1 MPRQLMIGLSLFL
14 TMLPGLPSLAAES
27 LQIDPSHTAIVFS
40 WNHRGLSH
48 PVARLEKIHGNVLL
62 DASDM
67 AKSSVSV
74 TLPLDGLRTGDDL
87 LDKRLKG
94 AEFFDANNF
103 PAITFTSTNI
113 EAAGG
118 NALKITGD
126 LSVHG
131 ITKSVVLNATINK
144 IIVGPDHKLT
154 AGFDAE
160 VMLRRSDF
168 GVSRYVPMTSDELS
182 VHITLEAGQE

>member
-1 MPRQLMIGLSLFL
+1 MDRLMLSSALL
-14 TMLPGLPSLAAES
+14 LAGLPSLAAES

-48 PVARLEKIHGNVLL
+48 PVARLEKIRGSVLL
-62 DASDM
+62 DASNLT
-67 AKSSVSV
+67 KSSVSV

-94 AEFFDANNF
+94 AEFFDIGNF
-103 PAITFTSTNI
+103 PTITFTSTNI
-113 EAAGG
+113 VATGS
-118 NALKITGD
+118 NALKITGN

-144 IIVGPDHKLT
+144 IIAEPDHKLT
-154 AGFDAE
+154 AGFDAQ

-182 VHITLEAGQE
+182 VHITLEADQD

>member
-1 MPRQLMIGLSLFL
+1 MDRLFMAL
-14 TMLPGLPSLAAES
+14 ALLPAVPPSLAVES
-27 LQIDPSHTAIVFS
+27 LQIDPTHTAVIFS

-48 PVARLEKIHGNVLL
+48 PVARLEKIHGTVLL
-62 DASDM
+62 DSLDLT
-67 AKSSVSV
+67 KSSVSV
-74 TLPLDGLRTGDDL
+74 TLPLDGLRTGDDA

-94 AEFFDANNF
+94 AEFFDAVNF
-103 PAITFTSTNI
+103 PAITFTSTKV
-113 EAAGG
+113 EATGS

-131 ITKSVVLNATINK
+131 VAKSVVLDATINK
-144 IIVGPDHKLT
+144 IVTAADHKVA
-154 AGFDAE
+154 AGFDAD

-182 VHITLEAGQE
+182 VHITLEAGQD

>member
-1 MPRQLMIGLSLFL
+1 
-14 TMLPGLPSLAAES
+14 MLLAGLPAFAAET
-27 LQIDPSHTAIVFS
+27 LQVDPSHTAVVFS

-62 DASDM
+62 NTSDLSQ
-67 AKSSVSV
+67 SSVSV
-74 TLPLDGLRTGDDL
+74 TLPLDGLRTGDDS

-94 AEFFDANNF
+94 SEFFAIASF
-103 PAITFTSTNI
+103 PAITFTSTKI
-113 EAAGG
+113 EVINN
-118 NALKITGD
+118 NALKIRGD

-131 ITKSVVLNATINK
+131 ITKSVVLDATVNK
-144 IIVGPDHKLT
+144 ILTDADRKVT
-154 AGFDAE
+154 AGFDAD

-182 VHITLEAGQE
+182 VHITLEANQD

>member
-1 MPRQLMIGLSLFL
+1 MHRLFMSF
-14 TMLPGLPSLAAES
+14 MLLAGLPAFAAET
-27 LQIDPSHTAIVFS
+27 LQVDPSHTAVVFS

-62 DASDM
+62 NTSDLSQ
-67 AKSSVSV
+67 SSVSV
-74 TLPLDGLRTGDDL
+74 TLPLDGLRTGDDS

-94 AEFFDANNF
+94 SEFFAIASF
-103 PAITFTSTNI
+103 PAITFTSTKI
-113 EAAGG
+113 EVINN
-118 NALKITGD
+118 NALKIRGD

-131 ITKSVVLNATINK
+131 ITKSVVLDATVNK
-144 IIVGPDHKLT
+144 ILTDADRKVT
-154 AGFDAE
+154 AGFDAD

-182 VHITLEAGQE
+182 VHITLEANQD